1 MGKNLSLKKYR
12 SFLGNEEF
20 KMINSGNIIK
30 KVKLNNRFFLVFSYF
45 FSIFIVF
52 LVYFTGGTSRV
63 YANLM
68 YIPIAI
74 VSSSQGKKQGVIHAV
89 ISGLLVGPLMPLD
102 VEANIYQ
109 QPINWLMRV
118 LIYSI
123 IALVVGFFA
132 DYRREE
138 FEEISKKDQELSEA
152 KMATI
157 YSLVKLAE
165 SRDDSTGAHI
175 ERVALFTETLTNELR
190 KLEKYKNYIDE
201 DYVENISKACALHD
215 IGKVGIPDSI
225 LLKPGK
231 LTQEEFE
238 IMKTHTTIG
247 AKTLLDVRKKYPHN
261 KFLVLGIHIT
271 NFHHEKW
278 DGTGYPM
285 GLKGEK
291 IPLSAR
297 IMAIVDVYD
306 ALRTE
311 RTYKKAYSHEE
322 SMKIIEEGKGVY
334 FDPEILEVFL
344 ANESKFKE
352 IYNNF

>member
-1 MGKNLSLKKYR
+1 
-12 SFLGNEEF
+12 
-20 KMINSGNIIK
+20 MINRGNIIK
-30 KVKLNNRFFLVFSYF
+30 KIKLNNRFLLVFSYF
-45 FSIFIVF
+45 LSIFIAF

-225 LLKPGK
+225 LLKPSK
-231 LTQEEFE
+231 LSQEEFE
-238 IMKTHTTIG
+238 IMKNHTTIG

-261 KFLVLGIHIT
+261 KFLVFGIHIT